1 MGYFGHPVAP
11 MTLRNAR
18 FIVVL
23 VGILLPYAAR
33 LPRGI
38 EWLRQY
44 TDASPGGWL
53 FFAAF
58 NAIAWGAILAISFMY
73 RRPASLAAPCVL
85 GFGFLAWAHA
95 TLDLRADAQ
104 SAIALVFIPIY
115 ALVPIALGGVMGY
128 VVDRRMRRY
137 SQTG

>member
-1 MGYFGHPVAP
+1 
-11 MTLRNAR
+11 MTMRNAR

-23 VGILLPYAAR
+23 VGVLLPYAAR

-58 NAIAWGAILAISFMY
+58 NAIAWGAMLAISLMY
-73 RRPASLAAPCVL
+73 RRPVSLLAPSLL

-95 TLDLRADAQ
+95 TVDLKADAQ
-104 SAIALVFIPIY
+104 AAIALVFIPIY
-115 ALVPIALGGVMGY
+115 ALVPIAIGGAMGY
-128 VVDRRMRRY
+128 VVDRRMRHH
-137 SQTG
+137 QAV

>member
-44 TDASPGGWL
+44 TDTSPGGWL

-73 RRPASLAAPCVL
+73 RRPVSLVAPCIL

-128 VVDRRMRRY
+128 VVDRRMRRH